1 MHPKNL
7 HNNTYQFNDL
17 IKSHNELSK
26 HVFVNS
32 YNTQT
37 IDFSDQKAVLELNK
51 ALLKH
56 HYNLT
61 NWSIPNGYL
70 CPPIPG
76 RADYIHYI
84 ADLLTE
90 NNISTQIKGL
100 DIGVGANCIYPI
112 LANRIYNW
120 SMVGADIDE
129 AAVASAHQNIKG
141 TPDLENYIKIRHQK
155 DNANIFKGIINKGEY
170 YHFTMCNP
178 PFHSSEKDAKKG
190 TLKKL
195 KNLGQDTTFS
205 LNFGGQSNELWC
217 NGGEALF
224 IKRMIKQSVDFKNQV
239 TWFTCLVSK
248 KDNLPKLYKQLNK
261 LKASYKTIDMTQG
274 QKHSRFIAWT
284 F

>member
-1 MHPKNL
+1 MHPRNI
-7 HNNTYQFNDL
+7 HNRTYQFDEL
-17 IKSHNELSK
+17 IESHHQLSE
-26 HVFVNS
+26 HVFVN
-32 YNTQT
+32 NHDTLT
-37 IDFSDQKAVLELNK
+37 INFSDQKAVLELNK

-56 HYNLT
+56 HYGLT
-61 NWSIPNGYL
+61 DWTIPNGYL

-76 RADYIHYI
+76 RADYIHHI
-84 ADLLTE
+84 ADLLSE
-90 NNISTQIKGL
+90 NNITIYIKGL

-120 SMVGADIDE
+120 TMVGADINE
-129 AAVASAHQNIKG
+129 TAVIFAQKNILATSG
-141 TPDLENYIKIRHQK
+141 LENHIEIRHQK
-155 DNANIFKGIINKGEY
+155 DNANIFKGIINKDEH

-178 PFHSSEKDAKKG
+178 PFHSSEKEAQKG
-190 TLKKL
+190 TLRKL
-195 KNLGQDTTFS
+195 KNLGKDKSFS

-224 IKRMIKQSVDFKNQV
+224 IKRMIKQSVEFKNQV

-248 KDNLPKLYKQLNK
+248 KENLPKLHKQLNK
-261 LKASYKTIDMTQG
+261 LKASYKTIDMNQG